1 MRTVLAAVA
10 LVISSGCSTEKDG
23 AAPERGPQP
32 APAAVTPVPADYQAE
47 DPEDEPNEFS
57 DDTETSQRKS
67 LAFMERTL
75 ARFRAEPV
83 DAAWASSTRS
93 AIEALRDALSPDLPA
108 TVKVGTVECRQT
120 TCLFEVFHAD
130 ESTVSPVQVLTVYRM
145 YSGMKM
151 QGHECM
157 LAQQPW
163 TNPDGSVVGR
173 NYFVFQR

>member
-83 DAAWASSTRS
+83 DAAWAGSTQG
-93 AIEALRDALSPDLPA
+93 AIEALRDDLSPDLPA
-108 TVKVGTVECRQT
+108 TVKAGTVECRQT

-130 ESTVSPVQVLTVYRM
+130 ESTVLPLRQLIIPRM
-145 YSGMKM
+145 YGALKTK
-151 QGHECM
+151 GHECM
-157 LAQQPW
+157 LAGQPW
-163 TNPDGSVVGR
+163 TNPDGSVVDR